1 MSNGDNVST
10 IVLNS
15 EYKLKI
21 LKFYISLEEILEIM
35 INNIIWVT
43 MNDELHLC
51 VNEITNFIAINA
63 LFENTN
69 EFLLNISKEYREVKN
84 RDYEPNS
91 IYAEF

>member
-1 MSNGDNVST
+1 MQQSQIEKVKSGKPVFFLLDEIFKGTNSRDRHTGAK
-10 IVLNS
+10 VL
-15 EYKLKI
+15 I
-21 LKFYISLEEILEIM
+21 
-35 INNIIWVT
+35 
-43 MNDELHLC
+43 
-51 VNEITNFIAINA
+51 NEITNFIAINA

>member
-15 EYKLKI
+15 QYKLKI
-21 LKFYISLEEILEIM
+21 IKFYIFLEEILEIM
-35 INNIIWVT
+35 VNNIIWVT
-43 MNDELHLC
+43 LNDELDLC
-51 VNEITNFIAINA
+51 VDEITNFIAINR
-63 LFENTN
+63 LLENTN